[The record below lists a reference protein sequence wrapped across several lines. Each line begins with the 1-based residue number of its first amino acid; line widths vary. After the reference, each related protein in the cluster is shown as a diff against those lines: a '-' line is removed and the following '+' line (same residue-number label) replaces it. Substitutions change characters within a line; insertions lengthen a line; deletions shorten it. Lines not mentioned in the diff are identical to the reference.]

1 MVYDLIPASSYAKR
15 RGTDI
20 NWQRKYVMPVLT
32 FDQLPHDRNIY
43 LLWDTRHDKKL
54 GEHLPLIAVQE
65 LAEQKHVRIYRRAKD
80 TPAALS
86 GN

>member
-1 MVYDLIPASSYAKR
+1 
-15 RGTDI
+15 
-20 NWQRKYVMPVLT
+20 MPVLT
-32 FDQLPHDRNIY
+32 FDQLPHDRDIY

-54 GEHLPLIAVQE
+54 GKLLNRNEGQV